1 MIHESGSKA
10 YAGTVELTSIA
21 DEFLNEMYGGN
32 LSIGSKIGF
41 CEVFVGDN
49 EGQIPHFHIKSK
61 SVKWECCL
69 ELYRNRYFSHG
80 SKIWKLNSKQCKILD
95 NWLRQKSTINPFKD
109 LTNWEVLCGFWLAQN
124 NPKTNVPSNPK
135 MPDYSIIY

>member
-10 YAGTVELTSIA
+10 YAGTVELTSIT
-21 DEFLNEMYGGN
+21 DEFLDEMYGGN

-41 CEVFVGDN
+41 CEVFVVDN
-49 EGQIPHFHIKSK
+49 EGQIPHFHIKST
-61 SVKWECCL
+61 SVKWECCI

-80 SKIWKLNSKQCKILD
+80 SKIGKLNSKQYKILD
-95 NWLRQKSTINPFKD
+95 NWLRSKSTLTNSNGQ
-109 LTNWEVLCGFWLAQN
+109 TNWEILCLFWEAQN

-135 MPDYSIIY
+135 MPDYSMIY